1 VGVESVGSGARGGKS
16 RTPEL
21 TVWPLPQFCPVF
33 PAGVRRLHSSVAAR
47 KTGRGGGAASGDS
60 SECRSN
66 AGLGGT
72 GGYWEAG
79 SGAES
84 LPDCFS
90 PPRQGLAANPSGY
103 GPLTELPD
111 WSYADG
117 RPAPPM
123 KGQLRR
129 KAQREKFARRVV
141 LLSQEMDAGLQAW
154 QLKQQE
160 KLQEEEGKQK
170 NALKPKGALLQNP
183 RPKHKSLDTRKN
195 RL

>member
-1 VGVESVGSGARGGKS
+1 MATSCFPRSVARGH
-16 RTPEL
+16 TPTSGCRASAWL
-21 TVWPLPQFCPVF
+21 LWVSCSQVSGDCTAAP
-33 PAGVRRLHSSVAAR
+33 RL
-47 KTGRGGGAASGDS
+47 GQAASGDS
-60 SECRSN
+60 GEGPSGRNWGARS
-66 AGLGGT
+66 
-72 GGYWEAG
+72 WP
-79 SGAES
+79 ES
-84 LPDCFS
+84 SPNCFS
-90 PPRQGLAANPSGY
+90 PSRQGLAANPSGY

-154 QLKQQE
+154 QLRQQE
-160 KLQEEEGKQK
+160 KLQEEKRKQQ

-183 RPKHKSLDTRKN
+183 RPSQ
-195 RL
+195 